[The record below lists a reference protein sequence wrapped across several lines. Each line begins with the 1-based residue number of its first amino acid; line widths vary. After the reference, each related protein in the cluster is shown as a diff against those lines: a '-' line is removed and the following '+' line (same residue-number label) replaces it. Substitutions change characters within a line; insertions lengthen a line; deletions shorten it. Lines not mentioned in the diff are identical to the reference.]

1 MIYDSLHLNN
11 HNYSQITDVSEFK
24 VVKTWRL
31 SSGTAYPLIYY
42 QGFTLMFLAD
52 VVLPKRLQIKS

>member
-1 MIYDSLHLNN
+1 MIYDSLPLNN
-11 HNYSQITDVSEFK
+11 HNYAQITDVSEFK

-31 SSGTAYPLIYY
+31 SSGTAYPLMNY

-52 VVLPKRLQIKS
+52 AVLPKRLQIKS